1 MMNIV
6 DLTETPSNNNN
17 YSKAT
22 TSTNKRKPPS
32 AQYVTSN
39 NKSISKQIQFPTS
52 SIRKKNSQTRNAA
65 TPGGGFLLTPGGRKK
80 FIKL

>member
-6 DLTETPSNNNN
+6 DLRETPSNNK

-22 TSTNKRKPPS
+22 TSNNKRKPPS

-39 NKSISKQIQFPTS
+39 NKSISKQIQLPTS
-52 SIRKKNSQTRNAA
+52 SIREKNSQTRNAV
-65 TPGGGFLLTPGGRKK
+65 TPEAVSC
-80 FIKL
+80 